1 MKDYQTQAIL
11 LAARDWSGAD
21 RVVTL
26 FSREYGKITALAYG
40 ARNAKNR
47 MAGVLQPF
55 SHVDVAIQS
64 GKSIDT
70 IKQCEL
76 KQSFREIREDLT
88 AMAYASF
95 LAEIV
100 AELWPEREPDPRVF
114 ALLIGAFTLITSRNP
129 RIVAQA
135 AAWQLLALAGFTPQ
149 LDRCVICQAECSPP
163 AGFNAEAGGMVC
175 ADCGG
180 QKSVIFLPQHK
191 NFFEQMLMLDWAEPG
206 HFTVTGSILTCTEQ
220 LLNSYLAY
228 RMEKP
233 LKSLSFIQMVN
244 NTPDYKV
251 MDKNLSAEQT
261 MG

>member
-1 MKDYQTQAIL
+1 MKDYQTEAIL

-26 FSREYGKITALAYG
+26 FSNEYGKLSALAYG
-40 ARNAKNR
+40 ARNAKSR
-47 MAGVLQPF
+47 LAGVLQPF
-55 SHVDVAIQS
+55 SHVDVAIQP

-88 AMAYASF
+88 VMAYASF

-100 AELWPEREPDPRVF
+100 NELWPEREPDPLVF
-114 ALLIGAFTLITSRNP
+114 TLLIGAFKLITRRNP
-129 RIVAQA
+129 RIVALA

-163 AGFNAEAGGMVC
+163 SGFNPEAGGMVC
-175 ADCGG
+175 TSCDS
-180 QKSVIFLPQHK
+180 QKNTVFSLQHK
-191 NFFEQMLMLDWAEPG
+191 NFFEQLLSLDWEEPG
-206 HFTVTGSILTCTEQ
+206 HFTVTGGTLTSTEQ
-220 LLNSYLAY
+220 ILNSFLAY

-244 NTPDYKV
+244 NTPKP
-251 MDKNLSAEQT
+251 
-261 MG
+261 

>member
-1 MKDYQTQAIL
+1 MREYQTQAIL
-11 LAARDWSGAD
+11 LAAKDWSGAD
-21 RVVTL
+21 RMVTL
-26 FSREYGKITALAYG
+26 FSHEYGKITALAYG

-47 MAGVLQPF
+47 MSGVLQPF
-55 SHVDVAIQS
+55 SHVDLALQP

-76 KQSFREIREDLT
+76 KQSFREIREDLA

-100 AELWPEREPDPRVF
+100 SELWPEREPDPQVF
-114 ALLIGAFTLITSRNP
+114 SLLLGAFKLITRRNP

-135 AAWQLLALAGFTPQ
+135 AAWQLLVLAGFTPQ
-149 LDRCVICQAECSPP
+149 LEHCVICQEQCSLP
-163 AGFNAEAGGMVC
+163 AGFNPEAGGMVC
-175 ADCGG
+175 VNCENH
-180 QKSVIFLPQHK
+180 KSIPFMDQHK
-191 NFFEQMLMLDWAEPG
+191 NFFEQMLALDWEEPV

-220 LLNSYLAY
+220 LLNAFLSY

-244 NTPDYKV
+244 NTPK
-251 MDKNLSAEQT
+251 L
-261 MG
+261 